1 MPVKYKKGEEKM
13 TMTQLGMII
22 DNLYAYFALTFMKV
36 PLDVLSII
44 ESIMKL

>member
-1 MPVKYKKGEEKM
+1 MPVKYKKGEEK
-13 TMTQLGMII
+13 MTQLGMII